1 MPEAESEEA
10 LPKAD
15 ARGRRGGTEQR
26 GRLLA
31 LQVLYEADMT
41 THDWRP
47 SLAHHVEAVRGS
59 AASAAFAERLVAGVL
74 DERRALDV
82 DIARFAPDYPVD
94 QLAVVDRNILRLA
107 LYELRHEPGT
117 PLKVVINEAV
127 ELAKTYG
134 GDASPRF
141 INGVLGAVA
150 ESDLVISDAEATS
163 DAEASRTVGE

>member
-1 MPEAESEEA
+1 M
-10 LPKAD
+10 
-15 ARGRRGGTEQR
+15 
-26 GRLLA
+26 
-31 LQVLYEADMT
+31 
-41 THDWRP
+41 
-47 SLAHHVEAVRGS
+47 
-59 AASAAFAERLVAGVL
+59 
-74 DERRALDV
+74 DV